1 MPKKILE
8 VQGHSD
14 EWTIEKIV
22 SDFTKG
28 FDELDDLGPSV
39 TFFGSA
45 RFSQEHPYYKD
56 AVYLANLLG
65 KQGYSIVTG
74 GSQGIMEAANKGAYE
89 AKTCQSIGLNIH
101 LPHEQRPNP
110 YTTKHLT
117 FDYFFVRKVML
128 IKHSFAYI
136 IFPGGFGTLD
146 ELFEALTLMQTGKI
160 TKISLFLYG
169 KEYWGKLFDFIKT
182 TMVEHGTIR
191 ESDVELL
198 VMSDDLDMIAKKI
211 DSCFVEYARALKES
225 GQVES
230 AYYQQVEAFLV
241 KRGEE

>member
-1 MPKKILE
+1 MQE
-8 VQGHSD
+8 HSN
-14 EWTIEKIV
+14 EWGIERIV

-28 FDELDDLGPSV
+28 FDGLNDLGPSV

-45 RFSQEHPYYKD
+45 RFSKDNPYYKD

-65 KQGYSIVTG
+65 QKGYSIVTG

-169 KEYWGKLFDFIKT
+169 KEYWGKLFDFIQT

-191 ESDVELL
+191 ANDVELL
-198 VMSDDLDMIAKKI
+198 VMSDDLDEIAQKI
-211 DSCFVEYARALKES
+211 DECLVEHADALKES
-225 GQVES
+225 GQVTS
-230 AYYQQVEAFLV
+230 AYYRQVEAFLAQ
-241 KRGEE
+241 RGTL